1 MHQLKTDQSVIN
13 LMQDTM
19 QATMMQT
26 AMPEPTPPSCAA
38 AAPPARRRLA
48 PQLRMAQ
55 ILDAALVEFSE
66 SGFAA
71 ATMDGIG
78 RRCGLSKGGL
88 YAHFPGKDV
97 IFQALLNRSLVPP
110 EWQEMPAPP
119 IEAGTRAFAQWVV
132 DRLYAVLLERPAA
145 VATLR
150 LLAAERDRVQDLVG
164 LWERNVMQPS
174 VLQLAAMLRAHAAH
188 HGLPESVIV
197 REPWLVMAPLSH
209 ALLAQMILGRE
220 PAMGLEGLRSSHV
233 ELLCELLDPRARIA
247 AGGAA

>member
-1 MHQLKTDQSVIN
+1 M
-13 LMQDTM
+13 
-19 QATMMQT
+19 
-26 AMPEPTPPSCAA
+26 
-38 AAPPARRRLA
+38 
-48 PQLRMAQ
+48 
-55 ILDAALVEFSE
+55 
-66 SGFAA
+66 
-71 ATMDGIG
+71 
-78 RRCGLSKGGL
+78 
-88 YAHFPGKDV
+88 

-150 LLAAERDRVQDLVG
+150 LLAAERDRVKDLVE

-174 VLQLAAMLRAHAAH
+174 VLQLADMLRAHTAH
-188 HGLPESVIV
+188 HGLPQSIIV

-209 ALLAQMILGRE
+209 ALLMQLILGRDL
-220 PAMGLEGLRSSHV
+220 AAGMEGLRSSHV

>member
-1 MHQLKTDQSVIN
+1 M
-13 LMQDTM
+13 M
-19 QATMMQT
+19 QAN
-26 AMPEPTPPSCAA
+26 MPKPTPPSGAAA
-38 AAPPARRRLA
+38 AAPACRRLA
-48 PQLRMAQ
+48 PQLRIAQ

-66 SGFAA
+66 RGFAA
-71 ATMDGIG
+71 ATMEDIG

-174 VLQLAAMLRAHAAH
+174 VLQLAAMLRAHTAH
-188 HGLPESVIV
+188 HGLPQSIIV
-197 REPWLVMAPLSH
+197 REPWLLVAPVAH
-209 ALLAQMILGRE
+209 ALLSHVVLGRD
-220 PAMGLEGLRSSHV
+220 PAQYVDAHV
-233 ELLCELLDPRARIA
+233 ELLYTLIGPHLPGRV
-247 AGGAA
+247 